1 MSNQDNAPAS
11 KRDNASRPESGTA
24 EARDSAAEAPLAPQ
38 TPPRPSARRLILM
51 TLGLLVVLDVV
62 ARLILWTHQS
72 SVDAELA
79 KQYPPNTY
87 VPDFAARQ
95 DYRFVNLYTMNPSR
109 GAGPETRF
117 DEMGFRLD
125 RRNLKLGVA
134 DGFKH
139 IWMFGGST
147 TQGLGLRENETIA
160 ARLNDL
166 LETAKSEW
174 RVLNLGQ
181 GGFNSTQELL
191 LLMELLHA
199 GYRPDAILCYDGIN
213 EMPFAGDIAQTG
225 APGWEKHTAKSSVIS
240 DIQGA
245 QSVGA
250 LTLLTVTRWTKLDDF
265 LVKAAAHLTGRAGI
279 PPAPTADRG
288 GTSHP
293 GTNWDVVAQRYL
305 LNLNLIRAAAGQLG
319 IPVLLYFQPVMQYED
334 HYRVRTYSEY
344 ETTKL
349 VAQMANNEF
358 ARREAL
364 YAPDLEGLRK
374 ALEPNFHDI
383 YDVFRGHDGETLYA
397 DPRHPNGEGTRI
409 IAQRIFADLAQI
421 AVSKPEKGAP

>member
-1 MSNQDNAPAS
+1 MSNQNNATASMQDEAPA
-11 KRDNASRPESGTA
+11 KESRTII
-24 EARDSAAEAPLAPQ
+24 EARDSGEAPPAPQ
-38 TPPRPSARRLILM
+38 TPSRPTLGRLILV
-51 TLGLLVVLDVV
+51 TFGILVVLDLV
-62 ARLILWTHQS
+62 ARLVLWARQS
-72 SVDAELA
+72 SIDAELE

-95 DYRFVNLYTMNPSR
+95 DYRFVNLYTMNPRR
-109 GAGPETRF
+109 GEGPETRF

-139 IWMFGGST
+139 IWMLGGST
-147 TQGLGLRENETIA
+147 TQGLGLRENETIPA
-160 ARLNDL
+160 HLNDL
-166 LETAKSEW
+166 LEAAHSEW

-213 EMPFAGDIAQTG
+213 EVPFAGDIARTG

-240 DIQGA
+240 DMQGA
-245 QSVGA
+245 ESARA
-250 LTLLTVTRWTKLDDF
+250 LTLLTVTRWTKLDD
-265 LVKAAAHLTGRAGI
+265 LIVKAAARLTGRAGI

-293 GTNWDVVAQRYL
+293 GTNWDVVARRYL
-305 LNLNLIRAAAGQLG
+305 LNLNLIRAAGDQLG
-319 IPVLLYFQPVMQYED
+319 IPVLLYFQPTMQYED
-334 HYRVRTYSEY
+334 HYKLRTYSEY

-349 VAQMANNEF
+349 VTQMANNEF

-374 ALEPNFHDI
+374 ALEPSFHDI

-409 IAQRIFADLAQI
+409 IAQRIFADLARI
-421 AVSKPEKGAP
+421 AVPKPEGASP